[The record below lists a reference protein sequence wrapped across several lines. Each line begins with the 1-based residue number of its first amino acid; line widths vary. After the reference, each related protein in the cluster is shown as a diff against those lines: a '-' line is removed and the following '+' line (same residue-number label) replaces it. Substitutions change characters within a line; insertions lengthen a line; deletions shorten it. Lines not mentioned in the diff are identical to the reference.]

1 MGFFGE
7 FWNFH
12 SSCRLQSWWHLGK
25 HLSNPCLEPKLPV
38 WKQFFSLLLSENSM
52 SKKFLHC
59 VQWKYV
65 ISTENITLM
74 SLLVMFTL
82 EISNRN
88 LHPLFCAFA
97 LYQGSGRDL
106 AENQHDKCSLLPLSH
121 PSPQPSSYLGHA
133 PAPPSHGVSL
143 FEEWLRDSDL

>member
-1 MGFFGE
+1 
-7 FWNFH
+7 
-12 SSCRLQSWWHLGK
+12 
-25 HLSNPCLEPKLPV
+25 
-38 WKQFFSLLLSENSM
+38 M

-88 LHPLFCAFA
+88 MHPLFAFA

-106 AENQHDKCSLLPLSH
+106 VENQHDKCSRLPLSH
-121 PSPQPSSYLGHA
+121 QSP
-133 PAPPSHGVSL
+133 
-143 FEEWLRDSDL
+143 